1 MTDVEAVLQTLAAH
15 ELKLTPQRRRVVEV
29 FFRHPGE
36 HLSADDV
43 YAEVRQQNPEVG
55 LATIYRTL
63 DLLSDL
69 GVLDKLELGDGRAR
83 YELDRGTGQRHLHLV
98 CTACGRV
105 EEFQPDALLA
115 ELEAEI
121 GRRTGFRISDRE
133 LKFYGLC
140 ADCRER
146 RREAGR

>member
-1 MTDVEAVLQTLAAH
+1 MFDVDDVLQTLAAH

-43 YAEVRQQNPEVG
+43 YAEVRREHPDVG

-69 GVLDKLELGDGRAR
+69 GILDKLEFGDGRSR
-83 YELDRGTGQRHLHLV
+83 YELDRGERERHLHLI
-98 CTACGRV
+98 CTHCGRV
-105 EEFQPDALLA
+105 EELQPDELLA
-115 ELEAEI
+115 RLEGEI
-121 GRRTGFRISDRE
+121 ERRTGFLVVDRE

-140 ADCRER
+140 AGCRADR
-146 RREAGR
+146 QAGR